1 MSGLK
6 ITLLQQPLVWM
17 DGPANLRHFDR
28 QLELVSGRD
37 VIVLPEMFTTGF
49 AMEAANNS
57 LSQDSVI
64 TWMQAKARQT
74 DALIAGSAA
83 LQTERGAVN
92 RFLLVEPEGKV
103 HLYDKRH
110 LFRMAD
116 EHQHYAAGDKR
127 IIVQWRGWRIL
138 PLIRYDLRFPIWSRN
153 RNDYDLALYVA
164 NWPAPRS
171 LHWQTL
177 LTARAIENQAYV
189 AGCNRV
195 GTDGNGLHYRGDSR
209 IINPQGDIIATA
221 EPHQATRIDADL
233 SRRLAGLSRKISSLA
248 RCQSIHLVSNLPLT
262 AAGLFHSVTLRKTNS
277 RGVMWQAT
285 YSD

>member
-138 PLIRYDLRFPIWSRN
+138 PLICYDLRFPIWSRN
-153 RNDYDLALYVA
+153 RNDYDLALYVRRA
-164 NWPAPRS
+164 LLKIRLMSQAATGLAPMV
-171 LHWQTL
+171 TG
-177 LTARAIENQAYV
+177 Y
-189 AGCNRV
+189 
-195 GTDGNGLHYRGDSR
+195 
-209 IINPQGDIIATA
+209 IIAA
-221 EPHQATRIDADL
+221 IAGSLIPRATL
-233 SRRLAGLSRKISSLA
+233 SPPPNHTRRHVSMPIFLSSPCRTIAKNFQPGAMPIHSPCKQPAAHRGGIVSL
-248 RCQSIHLVSNLPLT
+248 R
-262 AAGLFHSVTLRKTNS
+262 NS
-277 RGVMWQAT
+277 P
-285 YSD
+285 